1 MVAELL
7 NSDFSVVSVYSTMPM
22 DSAELITQKELEKIS
37 VLKSPN
43 KIVAVAETQSFD
55 AVHGASAILLDGVND
70 PGNLGAIIR
79 IADWFGVSQLIC
91 SSNVADCYNPKV
103 VQSAMGSLF
112 RVRVVYTD
120 LIEYVSASKIP
131 TYCA

>member
-22 DSAELITQKELEKIS
+22 DSVELITQKELEKIS

-55 AVHGASAILLDGVND
+55 SVHGTSAI
-70 PGNLGAIIR
+70 
-79 IADWFGVSQLIC
+79 C
-91 SSNVADCYNPKV
+91 
-103 VQSAMGSLF
+103 
-112 RVRVVYTD
+112 
-120 LIEYVSASKIP
+120 
-131 TYCA
+131 